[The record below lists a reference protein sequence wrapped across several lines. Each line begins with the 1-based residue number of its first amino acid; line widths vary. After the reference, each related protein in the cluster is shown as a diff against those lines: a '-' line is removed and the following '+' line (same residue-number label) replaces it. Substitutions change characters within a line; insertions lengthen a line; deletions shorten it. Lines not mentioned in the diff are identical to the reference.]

1 MYYNARYYDP
11 ALGTFVAPDSL
22 IPNPGMVTHYN
33 RFLYAR
39 GNPLKYADPS
49 GHIPQ
54 SPTGPSDDHAESAQR
69 YWQDRW
75 HGARGY
81 EFDPAT
87 GKYTRAITPFFVD
100 MKVFTEMLADA
111 GITVE
116 NIGGWNFEDE
126 LKCLGQGIAVLARK
140 IAGGD
145 DRLEASFAHL
155 KTLVGPGVAWYRTSS
170 KSVSFPCNLGGAC
183 AMEAGRI
190 GFYGGLF

>member
-1 MYYNARYYDP
+1 MTTLNLHSVIGMIVGMGPAVTDLTRLQERYT
-11 ALGTFVAPDSL
+11 L
-22 IPNPGMVTHYN
+22 
-33 RFLYAR
+33 
-39 GNPLKYADPS
+39 
-49 GHIPQ
+49 
-54 SPTGPSDDHAESAQR
+54 
-69 YWQDRW
+69 
-75 HGARGY
+75 
-81 EFDPAT
+81 
-87 GKYTRAITPFFVD
+87 AITPFFMD
-100 MKVFTEMLADA
+100 MEVFTEMLADA

-126 LKCLGQGIAVLARK
+126 LKCLGQGIAVLFRK

-155 KTLVGPGVAWYRTSS
+155 KTLVGPGVTWYRTSS